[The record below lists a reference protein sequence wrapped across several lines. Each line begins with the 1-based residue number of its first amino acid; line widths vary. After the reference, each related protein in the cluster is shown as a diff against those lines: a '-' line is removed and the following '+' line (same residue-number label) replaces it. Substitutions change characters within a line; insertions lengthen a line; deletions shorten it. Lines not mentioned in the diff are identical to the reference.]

1 MEQISALFRSQR
13 YTKCLKLLK
22 KTPNLSLVE
31 NFSWQNN
38 LNSVEFSLEILSGK
52 VHRIQNFEEDF
63 LQLLQKI
70 RCIPTTELALVVEL
84 GVICNII
91 TCHLLRGFC
100 SVDQSLKITIPSLKK
115 CWNYLERINK
125 EGTGDTSDTSA
136 DALNLMEKLMNS
148 DVNGPLGHSLVETCL
163 RLAAVLLL
171 NGQQDKA
178 SQCLTLCDYQLQAK
192 VQEEALPNLLIPLEL
207 CLLGGDVCSPETSTT
222 AVGHLLCGLCLY
234 PEESDRCKEHMQQ
247 ISIQSWMPYTNLMEA
262 QLEYRAERY
271 MEAMILLSEAA
282 ALPFQITSRLRALH
296 CHLFGRCLSKLNK
309 PHVALQKFRE
319 ALDAD
324 FSYLMPLYN
333 ISTEYKRLGMI
344 EAELESLNLL
354 VTAVESKEVKEGS
367 MDSIFYQRVTDRD
380 IGPIQSLYYLAQA
393 CELHGRFDIATEKY
407 VHLISLLNSNTRE
420 KRNGSEMLSIP
431 SISEIYRS
439 AIACLLK
446 AKKYQQC
453 EILCERVLSCQP
465 TSVLDLSSILSLHS
479 QEDCSSQ
486 GPASQSR
493 ACMGSFSFVISQSSD
508 KELSVDERKE
518 CSQGKRKRLASEEIT
533 DLENEGQ
540 MEKVIVHLYKAEAQ
554 IYLGKIEE
562 AIASLDIVLEGLRK
576 SCLSTTQPLIQT
588 SSQESKRQRL
598 SSDGAAKAVCP
609 TEGSSFWKDI
619 GHQASHVYQRL
630 GVSLCR
636 QSQLMDSL
644 HFLRLSLQ
652 LDKDNPAV
660 LYNCTVVLWKLGR
673 QREAIKLWCKG
684 RQLDTQTD
692 SFQMAELIQQKKASL
707 QGFQD
712 NDLPL
717 DVKETLVDEEA
728 VQLDVQ
734 CLEFLIRWRRDR

>member
-52 VHRIQNFEEDF
+52 VHRIRNFEEDF

-115 CWNYLERINK
+115 CWNYLERINQ

-148 DVNGPLGHSLVETCL
+148 DVNGTLGHSLVETGL

-178 SQCLTLCDYQLQAK
+178 SQCLVLCDYQLQAK
-192 VQEEALPNLLIPLEL
+192 VQEEALPDLLIPLEL

-234 PEESDRCKEHMQQ
+234 PEESDRCKEHLQQ
-247 ISIQSWMPYTNLMEA
+247 ISIQSWMPYTKLMEA

-282 ALPFQITSRLRALH
+282 ALPFQMTSRLRALH
-296 CHLFGRCLSKLNK
+296 CHLFGRCLSKL
-309 PHVALQKFRE
+309 
-319 ALDAD
+319 
-324 FSYLMPLYN
+324 
-333 ISTEYKRLGMI
+333 
-344 EAELESLNLL
+344 
-354 VTAVESKEVKEGS
+354 AVESKEVKEGS

-393 CELHGRFDIATEKY
+393 CELHGKFDIATEKY

-439 AIACLLK
+439 TIACLLK

-479 QEDCSSQ
+479 QEVCSSQ

-493 ACMGSFSFVISQSSD
+493 ACMGSFTFVNSQSSD

-518 CSQGKRKRLASEEIT
+518 CGSQGKRKRLASEEIT

-554 IYLGKIEE
+554 ICLGKIEE

-609 TEGSSFWKDI
+609 TESASFWKDI
-619 GHQASHVYQRL
+619 GHQASHVYHRL
-630 GVSLCR
+630 GVNLCR
-636 QSQLMDSL
+636 QSQFTDSL

-717 DVKETLVDEEA
+717 DVKDTLVEEEA
-728 VQLDVQ
+728 VRLDVQ
-734 CLEFLIRWRRDR
+734 CMEFLIRWRRDR